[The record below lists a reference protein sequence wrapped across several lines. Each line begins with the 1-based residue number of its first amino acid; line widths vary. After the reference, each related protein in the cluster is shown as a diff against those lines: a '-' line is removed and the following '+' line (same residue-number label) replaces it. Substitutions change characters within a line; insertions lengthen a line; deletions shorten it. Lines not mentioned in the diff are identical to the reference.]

1 MLSALIS
8 CISFS
13 SLYKVGSSIS
23 VDYSKPRDG
32 LFVFQVKSYNEKFNI
47 RTNIHIIIAFMRKA
61 SHAIP
66 FEPEISNYWS

>member
-13 SLYKVGSSIS
+13 SLYKISSSIS

-32 LFVFQVKSYNEKFNI
+32 SFVIQVIRYKEKFNI
-47 RTNIHIIIAFMRKA
+47 RTKIQIIIAFMGKA
-61 SHAIP
+61 VHVIP
-66 FEPEISNYWS
+66 FEPIISNYWS